1 MDTKRRQFF
10 VDTARKAALV
20 GCGATVWRW
29 LLYTDAQA
37 SVVAM
42 RPPGA
47 LTEKDFSSQCIKCG
61 QCASAC
67 PYDTL
72 KMATPADAAVTGT
85 PYFTPRQVPCY
96 MCQDLPC
103 TRACP
108 TGALS
113 PDLKRIEDARMG
125 LAVIDRENCLSWQ
138 GLRCEICY
146 RVCPVKGKAITLEE
160 RRRDISLHA
169 MFLPI
174 VHSSD
179 CTGCGLC
186 EQACPTQEAAIRVV
200 SPKLVLG
207 KIGEHYRL
215 GWTEPMPQLN
225 GQTVAGAPSV
235 PGAAPAPAMP
245 HEGPAPSK
253 APGMDYLN
261 NGGL

>member
-1 MDTKRRQFF
+1 MDARRRQFIA
-10 VDTARKAALV
+10 DTARKLSLA
-20 GCGATVWRW
+20 GCGGLAWRW
-29 LLYTDAQA
+29 LLHADAQA
-37 SVVAM
+37 SMLAM

-47 LTEKDFSSQCIKCG
+47 LAETDFSAQCIKCG
-61 QCASAC
+61 QCTAAC

-72 KMATPADAAVTGT
+72 KLATPADAAVTGT

-108 TGALS
+108 TGALT
-113 PDLKRIEDARMG
+113 PELKRIEDARMG

-146 RVCPVKGKAITLEE
+146 RVCPLKGKAITVEQ
-160 RRRDISLHA
+160 RRREISLHA

-186 EQACPTQEAAIRVV
+186 ER
-200 SPKLVLG
+200 
-207 KIGEHYRL
+207 
-215 GWTEPMPQLN
+215 
-225 GQTVAGAPSV
+225 
-235 PGAAPAPAMP
+235 
-245 HEGPAPSK
+245 
-253 APGMDYLN
+253 
-261 NGGL
+261 